1 MRLFEKMVFCCHT
14 QPEDRLKNE
23 KKEREAIAIK
33 CQKIASDKKKTSKIK
48 FGIHIK
54 LYFCT
59 CNVHGEIL

>member
-33 CQKIASDKKKTSKIK
+33 CQKIASDKKKPQK
-48 FGIHIK
+48 
-54 LYFCT
+54 
-59 CNVHGEIL
+59 